1 MTAVRPL
8 LAVVRRGWAE
18 PRSGVARDASADAI
32 AGLMR
37 TSRLADRLARRGHW
51 QDALALLEAAAKRL
65 PGPEQPLEIDASL
78 SPEPRFA
85 RTREQFAHRAR
96 AALAGTL
103 EEPLATWRRIW
114 RRGAMVLALLAVA
127 LMAPTV
133 WHALRDRD
141 LTAGA
146 TWRASSAWQ
155 NPQSGTLTKRRIL
168 DSLPHL
174 FFHTGEQ
181 SEPYLDVD
189 LGGVRSIERV
199 VVVNRHDCCY
209 ERANGLEL
217 LLSIDGHSFSSVAAR
232 DLRSVFRRWDVALAQ
247 KPARYVRLKLP
258 GDKRILH
265 LADVRVYG
273 R

>member
-1 MTAVRPL
+1 
-8 LAVVRRGWAE
+8 
-18 PRSGVARDASADAI
+18 
-32 AGLMR
+32 MR

-217 LLSIDGHSFSSVAAR
+217 LLSIDGHSFSSMAAR